1 MAGLP
6 VRRSEF
12 QGDEV
17 VPDVLTDPALQ
28 AMRDRRW
35 GKRVVRGSI
44 AMFGVFAGFLADLF
58 NGTKPE
64 IAVEAQVQQG
74 HTDYALKPG
83 AVSEGSS
90 RFDST
95 ILLPKDR
102 R

>member
-1 MAGLP
+1 
-6 VRRSEF
+6 VIHSEF

-17 VPDVLTDPALQ
+17 VPEALTDPALQ
-28 AMRDRRW
+28 AARDRRW
-35 GKRVVRGSI
+35 AKRVVRGSI
-44 AMFGVFAGFLADLF
+44 AMFGFFAGFLADLF

-83 AVSEGSS
+83 AVSEGAS

-95 ILLPKDR
+95 IRLPRDR
-102 R
+102 P